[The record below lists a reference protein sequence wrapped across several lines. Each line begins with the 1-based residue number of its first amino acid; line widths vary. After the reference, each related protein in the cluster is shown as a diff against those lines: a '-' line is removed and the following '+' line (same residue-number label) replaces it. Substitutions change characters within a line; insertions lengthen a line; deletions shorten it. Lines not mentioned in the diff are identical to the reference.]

1 MRQDYCDIILVL
13 DESGSMAPLQ
23 MDTIGGINKFLQTQR
38 EQPGKCVITIMK
50 FADMPRP
57 VYTGRPIAKTEDLN
71 VTNYNP
77 DGNTALLDAV
87 GQAIDEAGS
96 RFKAM
101 KETDRPGKVIF
112 VIVTDG
118 EENSSRIRKKDQI
131 KAMIEL
137 QQNVYKWEFV
147 FMGAN
152 IDAFA
157 ESAAIGMSS
166 RKTLQS
172 YATARSVGGG
182 YSSLAL
188 NTSNYRSGLK
198 ADMDWTEEQRQ
209 EQEDSK

>member
-1 MRQDYCDIILVL
+1 M
-13 DESGSMAPLQ
+13 EPLQ
-23 MDTIGGINKFLQTQR
+23 MDTIGGVNRFLKTQR

-50 FADMPRP
+50 FADMPRA
-57 VYTGRPIAKTEDLN
+57 VYTGRPIAEAEDLN
-71 VTNYNP
+71 TTNYSPN
-77 DGNTALLDAV
+77 GNTALFDAV

-101 KETDRPGKVIF
+101 KEADRPGKVLF

-157 ESAAIGMSS
+157 ESAAIGVGGG
-166 RKTLQS
+166 KTLQS
-172 YATARSVGGG
+172 HATPQSVAHG
-182 YSSLAL
+182 YFSLAM
-188 NTSNYRSGLK
+188 NTSGYRSGLK

-209 EQEDSK
+209 EQEESK